1 LADWAPKQSVDSLV
15 GGELIV
21 RITNATA
28 RPQALTL
35 NLPPPPGIK
44 MSESSRSVSL
54 AARELAKVSYQFPRQ
69 AFPDKKPVRIIKGYL
84 GWDDWACNMPYRV
97 ALSKG
102 APLEGETAVVL
113 QARSRW
119 WWFRRDKVDV
129 RLEDVDLTQ
138 KQTAGEDTGLTEAL
152 GKFTEDVNEY
162 GFVFKTNAPPKG
174 WKPVI
179 FDAAPLQL
187 RAGASTWTYIEYRGI
202 RLIGML
208 QRGAKVVAATRFEA
222 PRDQDVTIVVRHE
235 TDMKYFCQFANR
247 VWINDKLVYRSPIG
261 EAARRASQLAAQ
273 RSLEA
278 AQSFGVEDVRN
289 LEFMPCHIRKS
300 GNTMVV
306 EVKQDDAPAI
316 SGGRFIFQFRDAKD
330 GKLVEDLIFDVD
342 KK

>member
-1 LADWAPKQSVDSLV
+1 
-15 GGELIV
+15 
-21 RITNATA
+21 
-28 RPQALTL
+28 
-35 NLPPPPGIK
+35 
-44 MSESSRSVSL
+44 
-54 AARELAKVSYQFPRQ
+54 
-69 AFPDKKPVRIIKGYL
+69 
-84 GWDDWACNMPYRV
+84 MPYRV